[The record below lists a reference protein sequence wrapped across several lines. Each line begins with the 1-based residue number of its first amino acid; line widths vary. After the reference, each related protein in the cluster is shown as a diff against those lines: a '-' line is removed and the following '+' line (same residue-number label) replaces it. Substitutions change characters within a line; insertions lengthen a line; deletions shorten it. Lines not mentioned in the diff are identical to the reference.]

1 MRKFQVIYRLTN
13 AIIYATI
20 YENVERRQQKVFVHY
35 SFLKNLMRK
44 ICFFDTREAFIVIC
58 VRSEIVFFFFFGLLL
73 LFFTLSAANVLLKG
87 G

>member
-58 VRSEIVFFFFFGLLL
+58 VRSEIVFFFFWFVIVVFYLICC
-73 LFFTLSAANVLLKG
+73 
-87 G
+87 